1 MIIYRKDKDKIK
13 VKVIIE
19 IDNVPE
25 GEDIDKVVAMAL
37 EDIAEKLRKGMI
49 KTYNGKEIG
58 LY

>member
-1 MIIYRKDKDKIK
+1 MITYRRDKNGIT
-13 VKVIIE
+13 VKVVVR

-37 EDIAEKLRKGMI
+37 ENIVEELWKGTI
-49 KTYNGKEIG
+49 KVRDGKELG

>member
-1 MIIYRKDKDKIK
+1 MIIYRKDKDKIT

-37 EDIAEKLRKGMI
+37 ENIANELWKGTI
-49 KTYNGKEIG
+49 KTYDGK
-58 LY
+58 

>member
-1 MIIYRKDKDKIK
+1 MIVYRKDKNKIT

-25 GEDIDKVVAMAL
+25 GEDIDKVVAMTL
-37 EDIAEKLRKGMI
+37 ENIANKLWEGTI
-49 KTYNGKEIG
+49 KAHDGKELG

>member
-1 MIIYRKDKDKIK
+1 MIIYRKDKDKIT

-25 GEDIDKVVAMAL
+25 GEEIDKVVTMAL
-37 EDIAEKLRKGMI
+37 ENIENELWEGTI
-49 KTYNGKEIG
+49 KTHDGKEFG

>member
-1 MIIYRKDKDKIK
+1 MIIYRKDKDKLK

-25 GEDIDKVVAMAL
+25 GEDIDKVVAIAL
-37 EDIAEKLRKGMI
+37 ENIAEELWKGTIKARDGEKL
-49 KTYNGKEIG
+49 G

>member
-1 MIIYRKDKDKIK
+1 MIIYRKDKDKLK

-25 GEDIDKVVAMAL
+25 GEDTDKIIAMAL
-37 EDIAEKLRKGMI
+37 ENIAEELWKGTI
-49 KTYNGKEIG
+49 KTRDGEKLG